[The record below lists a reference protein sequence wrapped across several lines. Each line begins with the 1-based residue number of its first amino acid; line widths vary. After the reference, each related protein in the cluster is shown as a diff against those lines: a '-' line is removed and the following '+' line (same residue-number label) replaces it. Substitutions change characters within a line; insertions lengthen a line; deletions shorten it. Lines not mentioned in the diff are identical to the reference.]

1 MEDISKKLNESLK
14 QDKPSE
20 PIKQAMVKRYMIEIT
35 SYPNGTE
42 YIRSWCVGKNIL
54 TKKVKKMAE
63 VSNIE
68 LQDEEVH

>member
-14 QDKPSE
+14 QDKPSV
-20 PIKQAMVKRYMIEIT
+20 AMVKRYMIEIT
-35 SYPNGTE
+35 TYPNGTE